1 MSELPVRRIVDDAA
15 AAAIATAELVIAA
28 AQHAVDERGVFHLCT
43 TGGSTPAA
51 LYAALREPERAA
63 RMPWGA
69 TQIWFGDDRH
79 VPRTSPL
86 SNLASVDA
94 VLLARDSHGVTSP
107 IGNDKVHPWPTDE
120 DGPKAVS
127 DYLAAARAAKI
138 QHTPEGFPQFDL
150 VLIDPP
156 YEIKTDVDR
165 VAACLAA
172 AHARWPAGSYA
183 IWYPRLGVHR
193 DQADRLLRKLSR
205 EIPEFLVVELA
216 VRPQADDFGM
226 HGSGMAIVNPPWRFE
241 ERLATLLPRLADVL
255 ALEPIQSG
263 RATGWRLEWLR
274 RSA

>member
-1 MSELPVRRIVDDAA
+1 MSDVPVRHIVDDAA

-28 AQHAVDERGVFHLCT
+28 AQRAVDERGVFHLCT

-107 IGNDKVHPWPTDE
+107 IGNDRVHPWPTDE

-127 DYLAAARAAKI
+127 DYLAAVRAAKI
-138 QHTPEGFPQFDL
+138 QHTPNGFPQFDL
-150 VLIDPP
+150 VLIGIGGDSHCLSVFPGSP
-156 YEIKTDVDR
+156 LASSDAPIAALVPAPTHIEPHVPRLSFSLGLLPAARAICATVVGAGKSAALARILNGEGTLSEVPAKAALIPTATWIIDR
-165 VAACLAA
+165 AA
-172 AHARWPAGSYA
+172 A
-183 IWYPRLGVHR
+183 
-193 DQADRLLRKLSR
+193 ADL
-205 EIPEFLVVELA
+205 
-216 VRPQADDFGM
+216 
-226 HGSGMAIVNPPWRFE
+226 
-241 ERLATLLPRLADVL
+241 
-255 ALEPIQSG
+255 
-263 RATGWRLEWLR
+263 
-274 RSA
+274 